1 MIQNLIERYSESFI
15 GAMING
21 ALDGLKVAGIVAALM
36 IAFIGVMEVVN
47 YVISA
52 ASGAM
57 GHAVTLQQIFGYVL
71 APFAF
76 LMGIPA
82 QDIIPA
88 GGIMGTKIV
97 LNEFVAILDLKGVAA
112 TLSPRTVGI
121 VTVFLIS
128 FASISQIGAIV
139 GTIRALSENKEASFL
154 NLVENVICINTCF
167 YFICDNRWIVYLLK
181 NTLLVEVRCFLS
193 IVTFLI
199 PYIFFKCY
207 DEQWYVPTSLT
218 AVGILNINM

>member
-1 MIQNLIERYSESFI
+1 
-15 GAMING
+15 MING

-154 NLVENVICINTCF
+154 NLVGKCYLHQHLLLF
-167 YFICDNRWIVYLLK
+167 YLRQSLDCLFNK
-181 NTLLVEVRCFLS
+181 NTLLVEVRCFYLLLLFS
-193 IVTFLI
+193 FH
-199 PYIFFKCY
+199 
-207 DEQWYVPTSLT
+207 TSSSNAMMNSMSPPLT

>member
-1 MIQNLIERYSESFI
+1 
-15 GAMING
+15 
-21 ALDGLKVAGIVAALM
+21 
-36 IAFIGVMEVVN
+36 
-47 YVISA
+47 
-52 ASGAM
+52 M

-154 NLVENVICINTCF
+154 NLVGKCYLHQHLLLF
-167 YFICDNRWIVYLLK
+167 YLRQSLDCLFNK
-181 NTLLVEVRCFLS
+181 NTLLVEVRCFYLLLLFS
-193 IVTFLI
+193 FH
-199 PYIFFKCY
+199 
-207 DEQWYVPTSLT
+207 TSSSNAMMNSMSPPLLQRW
-218 AVGILNINM
+218 GF